1 MISSTT
7 SSALLV
13 PFTTSSVPPPRWA
26 TLPCLGPP
34 PGRALGELR
43 QLPSSHSFPLP
54 LTHPAFQL
62 PQRAPECAHERG
74 AVHSSDSGAGPFRIN
89 RISFRILKCICWSI
103 IEQEINSTQMALTSV
118 ASGSTSA
125 YSAAPCL
132 WPDVSSDKLDSRVV
146 AVNLRGMDLADEQ
159 NLVHSHRGGHMIERL
174 QREDALG
181 VFRRPATHLQVL
193 NLTKNSLTDEA
204 SRSHHSWCRSTC
216 RVTASRTPACS
227 TAPSGV

>member
-1 MISSTT
+1 MPRA
-7 SSALLV
+7 SAR
-13 PFTTSSVPPPRWA
+13 PR
-26 TLPCLGPP
+26 T
-34 PGRALGELR
+34 R
-43 QLPSSHSFPLP
+43 
-54 LTHPAFQL
+54 
-62 PQRAPECAHERG
+62 RAPSAPLQPLLPTASDASSIPAAAACAHERG

-103 IEQEINSTQMALTSV
+103 IEQEINSTQMALTSG

-132 WPDVSSDKLDSRVV
+132 WPEVSSDKLDSRVV

-159 NLVHSHRGGHMIERL
+159 NLVHSRRGGHMIERL

-181 VFRRPATHLQVL
+181 VFQRPATHLQVL